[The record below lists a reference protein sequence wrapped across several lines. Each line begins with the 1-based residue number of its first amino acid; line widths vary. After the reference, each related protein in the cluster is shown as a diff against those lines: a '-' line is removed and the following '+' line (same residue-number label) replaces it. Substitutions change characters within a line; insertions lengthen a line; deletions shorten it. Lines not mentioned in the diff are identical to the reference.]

1 MGGLPWR
8 GRHGEQRGEKKRA
21 ATLCLACSPDTLLS
35 SRPNE
40 SAPHR
45 SRPCSGCPLDGLRY
59 LLGLVGQCRR
69 YDLLGRRGVTE
80 SLARRGWRR
89 SLTALRAAPSLF
101 PAPHQPPSHRLPPIV
116 IPTRPQAPSR
126 PPTGTASWTC
136 SSPSN
141 PAAWVWRSPATTSGA
156 VGGTPPTRPTC
167 GREPTSRPMPARAA
181 ATTGTRTPPS
191 GPACWVPGTGGPTP
205 LKPSRTR
212 RRIG

>member
-89 SLTALRAAPSLF
+89 SLTALCFAPRPRF
-101 PAPHQPPSHRLPPIV
+101 FQHPTNPPPIV
-116 IPTRPQAPSR
+116 SLPSSSQPVPRLLPARRPGPHPGPALLPQTRLPGSGGR
-126 PPTGTASWTC
+126 PLQHRGQWVGHPRRAQ
-136 SSPSN
+136 
-141 PAAWVWRSPATTSGA
+141 PAAGSQ
-156 VGGTPPTRPTC
+156 RPGLC
-167 GREPTSRPMPARAA
+167 RPGRPLRL
-181 ATTGTRTPPS
+181 
-191 GPACWVPGTGGPTP
+191 VPGRRPAGLPAGCPGPGGPH
-205 LKPSRTR
+205 L
-212 RRIG
+212 